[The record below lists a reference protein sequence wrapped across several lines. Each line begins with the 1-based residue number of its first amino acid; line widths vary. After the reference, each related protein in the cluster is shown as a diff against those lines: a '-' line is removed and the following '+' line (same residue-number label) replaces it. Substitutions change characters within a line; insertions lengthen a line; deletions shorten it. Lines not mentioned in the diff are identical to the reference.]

1 MADTLREYSPE
12 HQSLEQL
19 SNAAGQLAN
28 VKEKLDRQ
36 QQEEADRLRQQ
47 QKGRLCVVSLSSS

>member
-47 QKGRLCVVSLSSS
+47 QKG